1 MLFCVGRDGKAFFCF
16 MWNTAPDKEWRRKAE
31 QVLRE
36 QSVANENTE
45 AQAEQKQYTSA
56 EMMKTK
62 NFYLLLATMLFG
74 LISYFLVSPVSQ
86 TYQIELGIPSAIAVS
101 TG

>member
-1 MLFCVGRDGKAFFCF
+1 
-16 MWNTAPDKEWRRKAE
+16 MWEKMYCRRRKRSSRRKLCCF
-31 QVLRE
+31 VG
-36 QSVANENTE
+36 NETAKLFLFYVE
-45 AQAEQKQYTSA
+45 SS
-56 EMMKTK
+56 

-86 TYQIELGIPSAIAVS
+86 IYQIELGIPSAIAVS

>member
-1 MLFCVGRDGKAFFCF
+1 MLFCGERDGKTFLFYV
-16 MWNTAPDKEWRRKAE
+16 E
-31 QVLRE
+31 
-36 QSVANENTE
+36 S
-45 AQAEQKQYTSA
+45 S
-56 EMMKTK
+56 